1 MTYHQRIL
9 FHADDYGINTTQSK
23 RILACRTRGC
33 LNSVSLMVT
42 SPEASRCAAMLPEDV
57 NCRLHLN
64 FREGPC
70 LSKSSQIPMLVDRAG
85 YFCRSFGELFLLSCF
100 RGRFLKRQLKK
111 EICQQLL
118 RMQELVGRDS
128 PLRIDSHGH
137 YHMIPAVWDALFESY
152 REMKMEIQEIRIP
165 VEPIKPLLKDP
176 FILKRAPLSW
186 IIKNVIMHLLYYYN
200 RSFGKH
206 PRDFDFNKRAP
217 VFFGMTFTTRMT
229 TLPVSRLLP
238 SFMRIAS
245 AQERDLEIMFHPGG
259 LSDKEPLWDDRF
271 REFHRSR
278 NRYKEAV
285 TLRSLYQ
292 SED

>member
-23 RILACRTRGC
+23 RILACRARGC

-42 SPEASRCAAMLPEDV
+42 SSEASQCAAMLPEDI

-70 LSKSSQIPMLVDRAG
+70 LSRASQIPMLVDRAG
-85 YFCRSFGELFLLSCF
+85 FFRRSFGELFLLSCF

-111 EICQQLL
+111 EICLQLV
-118 RMQELVGRDS
+118 RMQELVGRDR

-137 YHMIPAVWDALFESY
+137 YHMIPAVWDALFESC
-152 REMKMEIQEIRIP
+152 REMKIEIQEIRIP

-176 FILKRAPLSW
+176 FILIRAPLSG
-186 IIKNVIMHLLYYYN
+186 IIKNAIMHFLYYYN

-229 TLPVSRLLP
+229 TLPVRRLLP

-245 AQERDLEIMFHPGG
+245 GQERDLEIMFHPGG

-271 REFHRSR
+271 REFHRSG
-278 NRYKEAV
+278 NRYKEAM
-285 TLRSLYQ
+285 TLCSLYQ